1 MTQQPGSEATGIVAE
16 TSVSMVQE
24 LKLNEN
30 ATGAQQSEAAGATS
44 TVQEIDAAVVEEHDL
59 MDVTDVHNERSS
71 VRGKPLPPSVRAAK
85 ARWSEIFRRV
95 REDDRTPSN
104 LLNLRNVDF
113 RFLDLRHVDLS
124 ECDLTN
130 CTFNFAQL
138 DGASLRNSRLRHA
151 RLGDATGLV
160 TSALGGADVSGA
172 TLPASVERFEMLG
185 TLSDACKSCRMSLLA
200 LLSACA
206 YTILTIGT
214 TTDAQLAIVS
224 GSVPLPLLASS
235 VPIRSFMLVAPL
247 VLALM
252 FCYFH
257 LQLVRLWE
265 GCAKMPA
272 VLPNGHTIDQAV
284 QLWLTVG
291 LIRSEEPL
299 LRGRRQR
306 FGALQRWLAMFLGYG
321 VAPATLYFVW
331 ARSSVL
337 HTRWLSVVQV
347 VAFASCLGAAWVFR
361 SAMRHTLAAKAQ
373 QYNRRRFDAL
383 VICAVAMLVPATLM
397 WLERPWLGYAP
408 NLTDFR
414 GAKMDGANIAGVV
427 AQGADFT
434 GAQLRHANM
443 DSSNLH
449 LAKMRSAWL
458 NDATLRE
465 ANLTRA
471 DLRETHLRQSNLLAA
486 KLTRAQAM
494 GSDFAGAYLHSADL
508 TSVDLTNARL
518 CNAVFGTANLR
529 NARLAG
535 ANVSGANLANVRGLT
550 SDQLLEACGDE
561 NTLLPANMGVSS
573 CSSADTCDTAQE

>member
-1 MTQQPGSEATGIVAE
+1 MTQQQGSEATGVVAE

-24 LKLNEN
+24 LKPSEN
-30 ATGAQQSEAAGATS
+30 AMAARQSEAVGATS

-59 MDVTDVHNERSS
+59 MDVTEVTNEGSS
-71 VRGKPLPPSVRAAK
+71 IREKPLPPSVRAAK

-95 REDDRTPSN
+95 RGDDRTPSN
-104 LLNLRNVDF
+104 LLNLRNIDF
-113 RFLDLRHVDLS
+113 ESMDLRHVDLS

-130 CTFNFAQL
+130 CSFDFAQL
-138 DGASLRNSRLRHA
+138 DGASLRNSRLRHV

-172 TLPASVERFEMLG
+172 ILPESVARFEMLG
-185 TLSDACKSCRMSLLA
+185 TLSDACKSCRMLLFT

-206 YTILTIGT
+206 YTVVTIGT

-247 VLALM
+247 GLALM
-252 FCYFH
+252 FCNFH
-257 LQLVRLWE
+257 LQLLRLWE

-272 VLPNGHTIDQAV
+272 VLSNGHTIDQALH
-284 QLWLTVG
+284 LWLPVG
-291 LIRSEEPL
+291 LIRSQVPL
-299 LRGRRQR
+299 LRSRGQR
-306 FGALQRWLAMFLGYG
+306 FGTLQRWLAMFLGYG

-331 ARSSVL
+331 ARSAGL
-337 HTRWLSVVQV
+337 HDRWLSGVQV
-347 VAFASCLGAAWVFR
+347 VAFASCLGAAWAFR
-361 SAMRHTLAAKAQ
+361 SAMRRTLAAKAQ
-373 QYNRRRFDAL
+373 RHIRRRFDAL
-383 VICAVAMLVPATLM
+383 IICAMATLIPAMVM
-397 WLERPWLGYAP
+397 WLGRPWLGYVP

-414 GAKMDGANIAGVV
+414 GAKMDGANVAGLV

-434 GAQLRHANM
+434 GAQLRHADM

-449 LAKMRSAWL
+449 LANMRSASL

-508 TSVDLTNARL
+508 TGIDLTNARL

-535 ANVSGANLANVRGLT
+535 ANVSGANLASVRGLT

-561 NTLLPANMGVSS
+561 NTLLPANMEVSP
-573 CSSADTCDTAQE
+573 CSSADTCDTLQE